1 MGRVRV
7 RLGRGAVV
15 GVHGEDVRPHAGS
28 SRASSKG
35 LRAKIAKK
43 KGRAPGGLRTP
54 ERGGRGKLTGLG
66 VGRWGRRRRRER
78 EVPRWLSAR
87 PERDRAQWSGGT
99 RGGLRKLSWGQA
111 SVDRTV
117 GPTPYLLLYLVS
129 TRY

>member
-1 MGRVRV
+1 
-7 RLGRGAVV
+7 LGREAVV
-15 GVHGEDVRPHAGS
+15 GVHGENVRPHAGS
-28 SRASSKG
+28 SRASGKG

-43 KGRAPGGLRTP
+43 KKVGPPVVCEHLREEDEANSPDWESGDGGVAGV
-54 ERGGRGKLTGLG
+54 ERGRCPP
-66 VGRWGRRRRRER
+66 
-78 EVPRWLSAR
+78 PRWLSAR